1 MAGIQR
7 KRNVLRKDEEKIDQT
22 TKEIIIIR
30 AVSAMLA
37 KGYPVTREDVDEIEK
52 NMDTPEQFK
61 KVVEKI
67 TQKYEEVK

>member
-1 MAGIQR
+1 
-7 KRNVLRKDEEKIDQT
+7 
-22 TKEIIIIR
+22 
-30 AVSAMLA
+30 MLA